1 MCDTCHGQ
9 GGLYLGQVG
18 HVSCGYVGQVA
29 GIGSSR
35 PAGQGE
41 RFLESEFGYSEY
53 FGNYLVYFIF

>member
-1 MCDTCHGQ
+1 MGNEDTWDG
-9 GGLYLGQVG
+9 YLGQVG